1 VTPPARK
8 LLGHRAAVGY
18 DVSSHPAYN
27 DPGEEEEEILPSHA
41 EDDLN
46 YTMFDL
52 NVDSIDV
59 TLSLRRWFDGKGLVE
74 DAVVKGVRGVIGR
87 KHNTGNNRS
96 VDMPL
101 QIVVLFVGI
110 QKIPLTQRP
119 SAIPLVRETSS
130 CNHFNS
136 RTSSSPFIS
145 RGNSGRILRLSFAL
159 TSGH

>member
-1 VTPPARK
+1 MTPPARK
-8 LLGHRAAVGY
+8 PLGHRAAVGY
-18 DVSSHPAYN
+18 DVSTHPAYN
-27 DPGEEEEEILPSHA
+27 DPVEEEEEILPSHA

-87 KHNTGNNRS
+87 KHDTGNARNI
-96 VDMPL
+96 DMPL
-101 QIVVLFVGI
+101 QIVALFIGI
-110 QKIPLTQRP
+110 QKTPSTQRP
-119 SAIPLVRETSS
+119 SFIPLVWETLS

-136 RTSSSPFIS
+136 RTSLSLFIS